1 MYPPSTS
8 PSPSNGP
15 VPFPKAGGPEA
26 RLLSKRTMEI
36 QAEEGIHMIRP
47 SPPASAQLSSAFN
60 PFKESMRSKTP
71 ELRENHPFLEN
82 LGFGGA
88 VVSADGRAPGDPL
101 PSPIGSHRRSRA
113 DTLPSSLSQLNLSEI
128 VKPAAAA
135 QPPPR
140 PVPVSSTNAPPPAS
154 TLRTSLSSSSLR
166 VSLTRNR
173 GTSLNLPPTAL
184 KEAFG
189 PGVYTSAWLS
199 GGLEDKAMP
208 SPIATRGQI
217 EEMNYSLAKTLDYLG
232 LDEACMSPLEP
243 RRLELNANAKPMHPA
258 VMELQNSGRIR
269 SFSLTNADLESEDI
283 RGASVPRVPNRTHH
297 HAAARGR
304 TVSNSYTDT
313 AYAGPGPSALSES
326 ISASQL
332 LRDNGPTADGGFRA
346 ASPALG
352 LTSNG
357 PLLSRSH
364 TPVGGMSTAAG
375 SAFGSRS
382 HTPTGTRPPMDG
394 SNGSGRDRS
403 STGPHSRRGPGTS
416 GDAFPRDGPGSHDS
430 VSDNVTPT
438 RSLWV
443 GNVDPGLTTAD
454 LMVYFS
460 PFGQIES
467 LRLLPDKECAF
478 INFARVEDAVKA
490 RDEMQ
495 NGKIGNCVVRVG
507 FGKGD
512 NYAMVDAQAMQPTRA
527 IWIGNLSSSTT
538 SASLQ
543 SVFSAFGPIE
553 SARVLTHKNCGFV
566 NFEKLE
572 DAVRAKKAMNG
583 KEIADSVVRI
593 GYAKVPAKSDLGGRT
608 RVVSTA
614 SPMPTRFLTPW
625 PTPRPSIDPAV
636 KSADILE
643 LGANFIIDEQLVAY
657 NYLHSV
663 PPLPEPTSHR
673 RLDQGRLREIRKR
686 LDAQP
691 SVHDVEMYF
700 DELFPV
706 CVDLCTDYIGNTIV
720 QKFMDLCGADQ
731 RYQLIEAVAPYTASI
746 GTHKNGTWAIQKM
759 IESARTPMEMAP
771 FVQAVKPV
779 TPPLMLDQ
787 LGNYVVQCC
796 LRFGPERNQF
806 IFEAIHARCWE
817 IAQGRYGARAIRTCL
832 EHQSTTRQQQKLVV
846 IALVNNAV
854 ALSTNTNG
862 SLLINWLLDSSGFY
876 GRHQVLAPRL
886 ADHLGHLCTHKLGS
900 LIVLKLV
907 NQRAEPP
914 ARDLLLG
921 RLFFDP
927 SSSVLED
934 VLTDQV
940 HGVALVQKILA
951 GNALNDTQKRAIAE
965 NVRVVLTH
973 LQVFAVQGY
982 RRLLEEIDHI
992 LHTTL
997 ASLGTAGTNGGA
1009 PVPSMPLRQQSPPQV
1024 PFANNGYNSMVPMA
1038 SQPSPNS
1045 TGFPYNNMLVYN
1057 PMFNP
1062 YTYGMVGMPAGNM
1075 MSLNMA
1081 QAAAMLP
1088 PGVPAAASGG
1098 MMLPSPAPNHHY
1110 HHQPMDGS
1118 TRQTLLTT
1126 FAGATASP
1134 MSGHEMMGTPMQEHS
1149 DSATTVASPP
1159 SIPPTHR
1166 DKTDS
1171 TTSSTVGN
1179 EDAIKPPLTDGAF
1192 NGDEMRHISSPP
1204 GISSV

>member
-1 MYPPSTS
+1 MYPLST
-8 PSPSNGP
+8 SPSNGP

-47 SPPASAQLSSAFN
+47 SPPVSAQSSSAFN
-60 PFKESMRSKTP
+60 PFNEAVRSKTP
-71 ELRENHPFLEN
+71 ELRGNHPFLDN

-88 VVSADGRAPGDPL
+88 VMSADGRASGDPL

-113 DTLPSSLSQLNLSEI
+113 DTLPSSLAQLNLSEI
-128 VKPAAAA
+128 VKPTTTA

-140 PVPVSSTNAPPPAS
+140 PEPTPATNAPPPAS
-154 TLRTSLSSSSLR
+154 TLRTSLSSTSLR
-166 VSLTRNR
+166 ASLTRNR

-243 RRLELNANAKPMHPA
+243 RRLELNANVKPVHPA
-258 VMELQNSGRIR
+258 VMDLQSSGRIR
-269 SFSLTNADLESEDI
+269 SFSLTNADLESEET
-283 RGASVPRVPNRTHH
+283 RGASVPRITNLAHH
-297 HAAARGR
+297 HTARGR
-304 TVSNSYTDT
+304 TVSNSYADT
-313 AYAGPGPSALSES
+313 SYAGPGPSALSES

-332 LRDNGPTADGGFRA
+332 LRDNGPANDGGFRA
-346 ASPALG
+346 ASPAMG
-352 LTSNG
+352 LMSNG
-357 PLLSRSH
+357 PHLSRSH

-394 SNGSGRDRS
+394 PNGSGRDRN
-403 STGPHSRRGPGTS
+403 STGPHSRRGPSAS
-416 GDAFPRDGPGSHDS
+416 GDAFSRDGSGSHDS
-430 VSDNVTPT
+430 VSDTIHPT

-454 LMVYFS
+454 LMTYFS

-566 NFEKLE
+566 NFDKLE

-614 SPMPTRFLTPW
+614 SPMPSRFLTPW
-625 PTPRPSIDPAV
+625 PTPRPSIDPSV

-643 LGANFIIDEQLVAY
+643 LGASFIIDEQLVAY
-657 NYLHSV
+657 NYLHAV
-663 PPLPEPTSHR
+663 PPLPEPTGHR
-673 RLDQGRLREIRKR
+673 RLDQARLREIRKR

-691 SVHDVEMYF
+691 SMHDVEMYF
-700 DELFPV
+700 NELFPV
-706 CVDLCTDYIGNTIV
+706 CVDLCTDYIGNTII
-720 QKFMDLCGADQ
+720 QKFMDLCGPDQ

-771 FVQAVKPV
+771 FMQAVKPV

-862 SLLINWLLDSSGFY
+862 SLLINWFLDSSGFY

-907 NQRAEPP
+907 NQKAELP

-927 SSSVLED
+927 SPSVLED

-951 GNALNDTQKRAIAE
+951 GNALNDAQKRAIAE

-992 LHTTL
+992 LHTSL
-997 ASLGTAGTNGGA
+997 ASLAAGTGDGA
-1009 PVPSMPLRQQSPPQV
+1009 HIPSMPLRQQSPSQV
-1024 PFANNGYNSMVPMA
+1024 PFAGNGYNGMVPMA
-1038 SQPSPNS
+1038 SQPSPNA
-1045 TGFPYNNMLVYN
+1045 TGFPYNNMLMYN
-1057 PMFNP
+1057 PMYNP
-1062 YTYGMVGMPAGNM
+1062 YTYGMMGMPAGAMVNV
-1075 MSLNMA
+1075 NMA
-1081 QAAAMLP
+1081 QAAMMP
-1088 PGVPAAASGG
+1088 PGVPAAAASGG
-1098 MMLPSPAPNHHY
+1098 MLLSSPAPNHHHQAMDSST
-1110 HHQPMDGS
+1110 HH
-1118 TRQTLLTT
+1118 TLLTT
-1126 FAGATASP
+1126 FAGAAASP
-1134 MSGHEMMGTPMQEHS
+1134 ASGNEMLGTPLQEHS

-1159 SIPPTHR
+1159 NIHLTHR

-1171 TTSSTVGN
+1171 TTSSMVGN
-1179 EDAIKPPLTDGAF
+1179 EDAVKPPLTDSAF
-1192 NGDEMRHISSPP
+1192 NGGGVRHINSPP